1 MLVTGRSCYDDEFE
15 CNNSRCI
22 QMTEKC
28 NKVNNCGDNSD
39 ELDCNG
45 EFCEIM
51 NIIIFNQLHSIQSLH
66 VMILNLTVVMG
77 TVYLKTRDVMA
88 VMIAIPPISQYLMKP
103 IAMVS
108 PCNSAYCTSHILHSH
123 HIIM

>member
-22 QMTEKC
+22 QLTEKC
-28 NKVNNCGDNSD
+28 NKVNECGDNSD
-39 ELDCNG
+39 ELDCDG
-45 EFCEIM
+45 KFCETM
-51 NIIIFNQLHSIQSLH
+51 NIIIFNQLHSIQPLH

-77 TVYLKTRDVMA
+77 TVYLKITYVM
-88 VMIAIPPISQYLMKP
+88 VRIIAIPPLGQYLMKP

-108 PCNSAYCTSHILHSH
+108 PCNNGYCTSHILHNH
-123 HIIM
+123 HSIM

>member
-1 MLVTGRSCYDDEFE
+1 
-15 CNNSRCI
+15 
-22 QMTEKC
+22 MTEKC

-51 NIIIFNQLHSIQSLH
+51 NIIIFNQLHSIQPLH

-77 TVYLKTRDVMA
+77 TVYLKITYVM
-88 VMIAIPPISQYLMKP
+88 VRIIAISPLGQYLMKP

-108 PCNSAYCTSHILHSH
+108 P
-123 HIIM
+123 